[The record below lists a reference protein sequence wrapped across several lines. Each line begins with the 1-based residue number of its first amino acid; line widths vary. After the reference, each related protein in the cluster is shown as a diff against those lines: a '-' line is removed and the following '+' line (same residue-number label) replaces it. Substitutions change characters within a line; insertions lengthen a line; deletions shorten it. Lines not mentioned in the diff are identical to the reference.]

1 MCSCRQHRCQ
11 WVNAHTCTV
20 NELGWKYGLIHVG
33 YPRMYKI
40 QSKVIQW
47 QHYVVAMVVFSEYVL
62 HHISHDGSMIR
73 WYILLWF
80 SRKQNEYRVH
90 LENQFLHLSFRSC
103 TFSYSLPEG
112 QVQKLV
118 FFAYTSLIIILSSPL
133 QVS

>member
-1 MCSCRQHRCQ
+1 MHSYRQHGCQ

-20 NELGWKYGLIHVG
+20 NELGWKYGLIG
-33 YPRMYKI
+33 YRRMYKI

-47 QHYVVAMVVFSEYVL
+47 QHNVVTMVVFSEYVL
-62 HHISHDGSMIR
+62 LHISHDGSMIR
-73 WYILLWF
+73 WYILLWS

-103 TFSYSLPEG
+103 IFSYSFPEG

-118 FFAYTSLIIILSSPL
+118 FFAYTSLIVILSSPL

>member
-1 MCSCRQHRCQ
+1 
-11 WVNAHTCTV
+11 
-20 NELGWKYGLIHVG
+20 
-33 YPRMYKI
+33 
-40 QSKVIQW
+40 
-47 QHYVVAMVVFSEYVL
+47 MVVFSEYVL

-118 FFAYTSLIIILSSPL
+118 FFAYTSLIVILSTSFLVAGLNNLRHFLPEPGFNRDACWL
-133 QVS
+133 FLINSTFSVGTGWQLCSFKINCQLPNLNFI

>member
-1 MCSCRQHRCQ
+1 MHSYRKLGCQ

-20 NELGWKYGLIHVG
+20 NELGWKYGLIG
-33 YPRMYKI
+33 YRRMYKI

-47 QHYVVAMVVFSEYVL
+47 QHNVVTMVVFSEYIL
-62 HHISHDGSMIR
+62 LHISHDGSMIR
-73 WYILLWF
+73 WYILLWS

-103 TFSYSLPEG
+103 TFSYSFPEG

-118 FFAYTSLIIILSSPL
+118 FFAYTSLIVILSSPL